1 MLIIINNNNNNNN
14 NNNPP
19 RNLFENNAKYE
30 SKRSRNDV
38 VIALMYLSDL
48 RLSNVEI
55 SVAHAASS
63 VTEIA
68 PKSPGQ

>member
-1 MLIIINNNNNNNN
+1 MKIINNN

-30 SKRSRNDV
+30 NKRSRNDV
-38 VIALMYLSDL
+38 VIALMYISDL

-63 VTEIA
+63 VTQKLRRNH
-68 PKSPGQ
+68 PVSYM